1 MSTQPDDWRK
11 TACVLCSN
19 NCGVEVQ
26 LQGRAIARVRGDRE
40 HPQSAGY
47 TCNKAMSLDRYQ
59 NGRDRIT
66 TPLRRRP
73 DGGFDEIDWDTAID
87 LVADSLAK
95 IRDEHGGERI
105 LYYGGGGQGNHF
117 AGAYSTATRAALG
130 MRYSSNGL
138 AQEKTGEF
146 WVDGGLFG
154 AADCHTAPD
163 FEHAEVA
170 MFVGKNPWHSHGIP
184 RARAFLR
191 QIAKDD
197 SRALVVI
204 DPKRTETAALAD
216 YHLQVKPGQD
226 AYLLSALLGV
236 LVEEDF
242 VDQEF
247 LQAHAI
253 GADEL
258 LAHLHSIPI
267 SDYCEQSGVPEADVR
282 AVARRIGAA
291 RSVAVL
297 EDLGIEMAPH
307 STLNSYLQKLTY
319 VLTGNFA
326 REGGINLHT
335 NLGRLMGRGR
345 DEVTP
350 VQGQPILAGLI
361 ACNHLP
367 GEILSD
373 HPDRLR
379 AMFIE
384 SSNPAHSLAD
394 SPRWREAI
402 DALEFVVVIDVAMT
416 ETAQLADVV
425 LPAASQFEKA
435 EGTFFT
441 YEFPHNFFQL
451 RRPLFPRLGDSLP
464 EAEIHRR
471 LVRRLVEIDDETL
484 TPLHAAA
491 ADGLEAY
498 DHTFSQFMEDHP
510 ELRRLAPT
518 LLYETLGPTLPHE
531 TSEGAVLLALAKT
544 CAARYPQAVQAAL
557 QFGNGKD
564 TPHRMSDSIADD
576 LGLQLFRAILG
587 SPSGLYFSIDD
598 DYAATWSRIAHED
611 GRIHLIN
618 DRLLQE
624 LTSLKDLPTDDR
636 DDEYPLILAAGE
648 RRLETANTVI
658 RDPAWRKRDPEG
670 ALRIHPQDA
679 AAHGLVDGGRARIV
693 TKRGTAETVVELSE
707 TLQPGF
713 VALPNGYGLR
723 YPDERGTI
731 RSTGIAPNELTSL
744 EDQDPIAGT
753 PWHKHVRVRVE
764 PLARKEPANA
774 SG

>member
-1 MSTQPDDWRK
+1 MSPQPDDWLK
-11 TACVLCSN
+11 SACVLCSN

-26 LQGRAIARVRGDRE
+26 LDGRSIARVRGDRD

-47 TCNKAMSLDRYQ
+47 VCNKAMSLDRYQ

-73 DGGFDEIDWDTAID
+73 DGGFDEIDWDTAIH

-117 AGAYSTATRAALG
+117 AGAYSSATRAALSI
-130 MRYSSNGL
+130 RYSSNAL

-163 FEHAEVA
+163 FEHTEVA
-170 MFVGKNPWHSHGIP
+170 MFIGKNPWHSHGIP

-226 AYLLSALLGV
+226 AYLLSALLSI

-247 LQAHAI
+247 LQAHAV

-258 LAHLHSIPI
+258 LSHLNDIPI

-282 AVARRIGAA
+282 AVARRIGEA

-326 REGGINLHT
+326 REGGVNIHT

-350 VQGQPILAGLI
+350 VQGRPILAGLV

-367 GEILSD
+367 DEILTD
-373 HPDRLR
+373 HPDRFR
-379 AMFIE
+379 AMFVE

-394 SPRWREAI
+394 SPRWRAAI

-416 ETAQLADVV
+416 ETARLANVV
-425 LPAASQFEKA
+425 LPAATQFEKA

-441 YEFPHNFFQL
+441 YEFPDNFFQL
-451 RRPLFPRLGDSLP
+451 RRPIFPRLGDSLP

-471 LVRRLVEIDDETL
+471 LVRRLVEIDDASL

-491 ADGLEAY
+491 GESLESY
-498 DHTFSQFMEDHP
+498 DQAFSLFMEQHP
-510 ELRRLAPT
+510 ELRRLAPV
-518 LLYETLGPTLPHE
+518 LLYETLGPTLPHN
-531 TSEGAVLLALAKT
+531 TSDAAVLFALAKS
-544 CAARYPQAVQAAL
+544 CARRYPEAVQAAI
-557 QFGNGKD
+557 GG
-564 TPHRMSDSIADD
+564 SDQED
-576 LGLQLFRAILG
+576 LGLRLFRQILD
-587 SPSGLYFSIDD
+587 SPSGLYFSIDE
-598 DYAATWSRIAHED
+598 DYAASWSRITHDD
-611 GRIHLIN
+611 GRIHLVN

-624 LTSLKDLPTDDR
+624 LAKLKHNRPSER
-636 DDEYPLILAAGE
+636 VDEYPLILAAGE

-658 RDPAWRKRDPEG
+658 RDPAWHKRDPNG

-679 AAHGLVDGGRARIV
+679 AALSLVDGGRARII
-693 TKRGTAETVVELSE
+693 TKRAQAETVIEFSE

-713 VALPNGYGLR
+713 VALPNGYGIS
-723 YPDERGTI
+723 YPDEDGTM
-731 RSTGIAPNELTSL
+731 RTSGIAPNELTSL

-764 PLARKEPANA
+764 PITTDAEP
-774 SG
+774 SPV